1 MSGTDNRVTSGGIN
15 VFDIAQ
21 EIARAIAEAGA
32 ATANDSQVS
41 QNKSAPIV
49 NANTTA
55 FAERTGTTS
64 DYARQ
69 FFQNRFALQTS
80 NTPQASPNANNV
92 GDGNENNVPLPG
104 AVTLYATGAGD
115 TNQIDLN
122 DISQGNIGD
131 CYLMSAM
138 GAVAR
143 SHPEI
148 IQHMI
153 MENRDGDGNIVS
165 YTVTFHEKDNGFL
178 GIPGLFG
185 QSGDKEVK
193 ITVDATFPSGDNHA
207 GTSSSDTD
215 SNGRTEIWPLII
227 EKAYAQYKGG
237 YDDIG
242 GGGDPANTLSAI
254 TGRDT
259 NSVSPGDYSFETLQK
274 DLSDGRAIVYD
285 TKDLDRGFF
294 ERTFDGILNRTP
306 RDEHPYQLVGDHAYM
321 VTGAYTDADG
331 QQMVT
336 LRNPWGYNDPKPIP
350 YAQAQQYSDGIRVN

>member
-1 MSGTDNRVTSGGIN
+1 MSSTDNRVTNGGLDI
-15 VFDIAQ
+15 FDIAQ
-21 EIARAIAEAGA
+21 TIARAIAEVET
-32 ATANDSQVS
+32 ATTTNDTQAR
-41 QNKSAPIV
+41 QNNSAPN
-49 NANTTA
+49 NANSTA
-55 FAERTGTTS
+55 FAERTGTTN

-69 FFQNRFALQTS
+69 FFQNRFALTQS
-80 NTPQASPNANNV
+80 DTPQATPNTNNV
-92 GDGNENNVPLPG
+92 GNGNSNNVPLPG
-104 AVTLYATGAGD
+104 PVTLYATGAGD

-143 SHPEI
+143 SHPEV
-148 IQHMI
+148 IQNMI
-153 MENRDGDGNIVS
+153 SENRDANGNVVS
-165 YTVTFHEKDNGFL
+165 YTVTFHETDNGFL
-178 GIPGLFG
+178 GIPGFFG
-185 QSGDKEVK
+185 QSHDKEVR

-207 GTSSSDTD
+207 RTSSSDTD

-242 GGGDPANTLSAI
+242 DGGDPANTLSAI

-259 NSVSPGDYSFETLQK
+259 NRVSPGDYSFETLQK
-274 DLSDGRAIVYD
+274 DLNDGRAIVYD

-294 ERTFDGILNRTP
+294 ERTFDNIFNRTP
-306 RDEHPYQLVGDHAYM
+306 RDEHPFGLYGDHAYM

-331 QQMVT
+331 QQWVT

-350 YAQAQQYSDGIRVN
+350 YAQAQQFSDGIRIN